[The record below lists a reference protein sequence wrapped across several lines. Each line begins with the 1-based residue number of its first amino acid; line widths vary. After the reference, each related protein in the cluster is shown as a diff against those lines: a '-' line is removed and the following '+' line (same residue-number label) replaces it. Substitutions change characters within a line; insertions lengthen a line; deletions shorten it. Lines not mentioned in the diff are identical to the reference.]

1 MADYGINNN
10 TLNLQH
16 IQLKFKNA
24 ADWQAADILLAGEV
38 GVELDTSKAKI
49 GDGTKTWAQLGY
61 SADPTLAGLISSL
74 TERMTTAEGTLTTI
88 ENTLQSHGTRL
99 TTAESDIDAAEGR
112 LDTAEADIDAVEGRA
127 TALETKDVT
136 HEARMT
142 TIEAKDTTQDERLA
156 ALEGITTI
164 SANSFSGQN

>member
-1 MADYGINNN
+1 MADYGINSN

-24 ADWQAADILLAGEV
+24 QDWQGSDILLAGEV

-61 SADPTLAGLISSL
+61 SADPTLAGLITGL
-74 TERMTTAEGTLTTI
+74 TERMTSSESTISTLT
-88 ENTLQSHGTRL
+88 
-99 TTAESDIDAAEGR
+99 GR

-127 TALETKDVT
+127 TALEAKDVT
-136 HEARMT
+136 HETRMT